1 MEKPFTG
8 ELIHCNDPGTY
19 NCSACNAEVFLSETK
34 LRDDSGY
41 CSFW

>member
-19 NCSACNAEVFLSETK
+19 NCSICNKELFLSETK
-34 LRDDSGY
+34 LVD
-41 CSFW
+41 